1 MITVLITKDSKGDF
15 RYKIL
20 TCTLQD
26 TGFYLIERFS
36 GKIGGKQ
43 VKQPPLLIKAG
54 KVKRSIKEQAELEF
68 NSLITKDLSKGYKD
82 LKEFTTKTLNEL
94 TSEELSSF
102 FGEHK
107 TDMAGIRKPMLATE
121 TSNAKPALWNR
132 YWRISKKLDGKM
144 DAVVKFR

>member
-54 KVKRSIKEQAELEF
+54 KVKRTIEEQASLEY
-68 NSLITKDLSKGYKD
+68 NSLITKDLSKGYKNLID
-82 LKEFTTKTLNEL
+82 FTNKTLEEL
-94 TSEELSSF
+94 TIDELNEF
-102 FGEHK
+102 YGEHK
-107 TDMAGIRKPMLATE
+107 TDMQNIRKPMLAKE